1 MLKSTQN
8 QQKTDMDMSPESTGD
23 EALLDMIQQDLDMIQ
38 QDEPV
43 YNSLEGPVWYTALS
57 QPVLIFQGKSWTT
70 EQVLLAQLKHMTSK
84 GWYPKIMYP
93 QGAGEEHIRMTNLP
107 LFHEMLAKYTRDL
120 EPYRKQE
127 FIFESRKASQ
137 TFFQAAIAGL
147 CEEAS
152 WFHSDLLEVPG
163 RQIGDITVDS
173 FNCAVETIGGE
184 SKKSEF
190 KPKSDENLPSW
201 FTDSLLGFTSPRT
214 NKKTGATTC
223 TAVLMFDPTRVPN
236 TPTPAAEDLPTRDRA
251 KQLPQK
257 SRKPF
262 EGGFSNVISHVK
274 RYDCPHAF
282 YKHFPG
288 IDVDLGKKE
297 KERWETFSRCTY
309 NYEDLQMHMD
319 SKSSSV
325 FKQICQGSLT
335 ASPVCRAEVSGAC
348 VIFRYEPKKTAE
360 GEDSSEDRF
369 LYDLF
374 VGDRHT
380 FPPDLAASWVQ
391 NFHGGRCKDG
401 KIDEET
407 APYQNYTQNI
417 EIFPVLSR
425 ENYFT
430 SLASWRSGKE
440 SSASAIF
447 GVSKS
452 DLVSTMCPCAG
463 VYRVVWWDEYNSPET
478 LRESLWLIV
487 ISEDDR
493 RWPCRGYNEEEKRWV
508 HFDFEKALQPILCRN
523 PFYQAACVSSKLR
536 KANPNSWKVQG
547 FMSMVDFAGVKHI
560 HSAILLDHRK
570 EDLTLN
576 LSNDS
581 GFDINSGFK
590 F

>member
-1 MLKSTQN
+1 MSKKTQN
-8 QQKTDMDMSPESTGD
+8 QQKTDISPVLSGD
-23 EALLDMIQQDLDMIQ
+23 EMLLDMIKQGKHI
-38 QDEPV
+38 
-43 YNSLEGPVWYTALS
+43 YNSLGGPVWYTVMS
-57 QPVLIFQGKSWTT
+57 QKVLFFQGKCWTT
-70 EQVLLAQLKHMTSK
+70 KQVLLAQLKHMTSK

-93 QGAGEEHIRMTNLP
+93 QGAGEEYIRMTNLP

-120 EPYRKQE
+120 EPHRKQE
-127 FIFESRKASQ
+127 FIFETRKASQ

-163 RQIGDITVDS
+163 RRIGDITVDS
-173 FNCAVETIGGE
+173 FNRAVETIGGE
-184 SKKSEF
+184 SKKSEL

-236 TPTPAAEDLPTRDRA
+236 TPTPAAEDLSTRDRA

-257 SRKPF
+257 SQKPF

-282 YKHFPG
+282 YKHFPE

-297 KERWETFSRCTY
+297 KERCETFSRCTY
-309 NYEDLQMHMD
+309 NLDDLQMHMD

-325 FKQICQGSLT
+325 FKQICQGSLS
-335 ASPVCRAEVSGAC
+335 ASPVDDAEISGVC
-348 VIFRYEPKKTAE
+348 VIFRYEPKETV
-360 GEDSSEDRF
+360 EDSSEDRC

-401 KIDEET
+401 KIDGET

-417 EIFPVLSR
+417 EIFAEFLSR

-452 DLVSTMCPCAG
+452 DLVSTMCPCTG
-463 VYRVVWWDEYNSPET
+463 VYRVVWWDQYDSPET
-478 LRESLWLIV
+478 LRQSLWLIV

-493 RWPCRGYNEEEKRWV
+493 RWPCRGYNEKEKHWV
-508 HFDFEKALQPILCRN
+508 HFDFEKALEPTSRRT
-523 PFYQAACVSSKLR
+523 PFYQADCVSSKLR
-536 KANPNSWKVQG
+536 QENPNSWKVQD
-547 FMSMVDFAGVKHI
+547 FMHMVDFSGVKSI

-581 GFDINSGFK
+581 GFDVKSGFK

>member
-1 MLKSTQN
+1 M
-8 QQKTDMDMSPESTGD
+8 
-23 EALLDMIQQDLDMIQ
+23 
-38 QDEPV
+38 
-43 YNSLEGPVWYTALS
+43 
-57 QPVLIFQGKSWTT
+57 
-70 EQVLLAQLKHMTSK
+70 KHEK
-84 GWYPKIMYP
+84 HP
-93 QGAGEEHIRMTNLP
+93 
-107 LFHEMLAKYTRDL
+107 
-120 EPYRKQE
+120 
-127 FIFESRKASQ
+127 Q

-152 WFHSDLLEVPG
+152 WFHRDLLEVPG
-163 RQIGDITVDS
+163 RRQIGDITVDS
-173 FNCAVETIGGE
+173 LNHAVETIGGE
-184 SKKSEF
+184 SKKSEL

-201 FTDSLLGFTSPRT
+201 FTDSLLGFTNPRT

-223 TAVLMFDPTRVPN
+223 TAVFMFDPTRVPN
-236 TPTPAAEDLPTRDRA
+236 TPTPAAEDLPARDRA

-262 EGGFSNVISHVK
+262 EGGFSNMISHVK

-282 YKHFPG
+282 YIHLPG
-288 IDVDLGKKE
+288 IDVDRGE
-297 KERWETFSRCTY
+297 KERWETSSRLTY
-309 NYEDLQMHMD
+309 NYEDLLMHMD
-319 SKSSSV
+319 PKSFSV
-325 FKQICQGSLT
+325 FKQICQGSLS
-335 ASPVCRAEVSGAC
+335 ASPVDDAEVSGAC
-348 VIFRYEPKKTAE
+348 VIFRYEPKESTE
-360 GEDSSEDRF
+360 GEDPPEDRF

-401 KIDEET
+401 KIDGET

-417 EIFPVLSR
+417 EIFSDVLSR

-452 DLVSTMCPCAG
+452 DLVPNMCPCTG
-463 VYRVVWWDEYNSPET
+463 VYKVVWWDEYDSPET
-478 LRESLWLIV
+478 LREDLWLIV

-493 RWPCRGYNEEEKRWV
+493 RWPCRGYNEEEKQWV
-508 HFDFEKALQPILCRN
+508 HFDYEKALQPSSRRT

-547 FMSMVDFAGVKHI
+547 FMSMVNFAGAKYI
-560 HSAILLDHRK
+560 HSAILIDHRK

-581 GFDINSGFK
+581 GFDVKSGF
-590 F
+590 